1 MVRQRHNERQREF
14 KRREDF
20 VIQAQTRLWKERE
33 RKNDKEVQTR
43 IWKERENDKEVQT
56 RIWKERERMT
66 NRDRDKDIER
76 ERETDRDRE
85 RDREIQKR

>member
-33 RKNDKEVQTR
+33 RE
-43 IWKERENDKEVQT
+43 KERQRGTDED
-56 RIWKERERMT
+56 M
-66 NRDRDKDIER
+66 ER
-76 ERETDRDRE
+76 ERE
-85 RDREIQKR
+85 